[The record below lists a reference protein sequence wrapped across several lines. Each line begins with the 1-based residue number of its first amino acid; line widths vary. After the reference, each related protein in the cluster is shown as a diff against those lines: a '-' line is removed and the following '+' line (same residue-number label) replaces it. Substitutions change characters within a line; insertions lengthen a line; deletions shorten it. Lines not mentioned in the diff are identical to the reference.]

1 MSKRKSTNSVLS
13 FDDVLN
19 DINDQLA
26 ERKGDN
32 DEIGDNLDE
41 LCGEEEEIDSNP
53 NEECLEEEQQSE
65 EPEDNVNRQQRYG
78 PRKQLTRNRNI
89 HDIDSSLDEN
99 NCKEIVYM
107 NKDGVLEEL
116 FGRNRAMPYHFG
128 QIPCY
133 TISGRISCLAPNSGA
148 SNIENIKD
156 IFHLYFDNDIMDK
169 IVDCT
174 HKHQDK

>member
-19 DINDQLA
+19 DINDWLA
-26 ERKGDN
+26 EENGEN

-53 NEECLEEEQQSE
+53 SEECLEEEQQSE

-78 PRKQLTRNRNI
+78 PRKQLTRNRNV

-99 NCKEIVYM
+99 NYKEIVYM

-116 FGRNRAMPYHFG
+116 CGYLGPKKNKKTKKIRW
-128 QIPCY
+128 
-133 TISGRISCLAPNSGA
+133 SS
-148 SNIENIKD
+148 ENP
-156 IFHLYFDNDIMDK
+156 
-169 IVDCT
+169 VAT
-174 HKHQDK
+174 SRQ